1 MVKLWGSLILT
12 VFELLMSGC
21 MDQEGVPEAQKQ
33 VKYNIVLSDDLYI
46 DSALVFF
53 FRNLSNTDTLIWREV
68 IYDISPT
75 PSRFNFDLPAGYY
88 AVAFWGNISMDRVVE
103 RPPFS
108 RDSVWFSYQGGI
120 EPPEIFH
127 GINYFNV
134 GEDTTK
140 LSGMLLLISRVELTL
155 KNIPSGI
162 ERLEAR
168 ILNTSSG
175 IGFYGY
181 LKEEMTPPLSMNLES
196 PTPDSTYLLT
206 MNCFPSAL
214 SDDKSTIE
222 VNGYDAAGK
231 LIYSGS
237 SQPFFLKYGVRMI
250 LTCSFDTVA
259 VASKSTVSGYP
270 GSENVILEW
279 NYDEKNM

>member
-1 MVKLWGSLILT
+1 MIKLWGSLILA
-12 VFELLMSGC
+12 VSGLLISGC
-21 MDQEGVPEAQKQ
+21 TDQEGVPESQKQ
-33 VKYNIVLSDDLYI
+33 VGYNIVLPDDLYI

-53 FRNLSNTDTLIWREV
+53 FRNLPNTDTLILREV
-68 IYDISPT
+68 IYDISTT
-75 PSRFNFDLPAGYY
+75 PKQFNFDLPAGYY
-88 AVAFWGNISMDRVVE
+88 AVAFWGNISPDRVVE

-120 EPPEIFH
+120 EPPEIYH
-127 GINYFNV
+127 GMNYFNV
-134 GEDTTK
+134 GKDTTGF
-140 LSGMLLLISRVELTL
+140 SGMILLVSRIELTL

-175 IGFYGY
+175 IGFNGY

-206 MNCFPSAL
+206 MNCFPAAL
-214 SDDKSTIE
+214 SNEKSTIE
-222 VNGYDAAGK
+222 VNGYDVAGK
-231 LIYSGS
+231 LLYSGS
-237 SQPFFLKYGVRMI
+237 SQPFLIKYGIRMI
-250 LTCSFDTVA
+250 LSCSFDTAA
-259 VASKSTVSGYP
+259 VTSKSQASVSP
-270 GSENVILEW
+270 GCENVILEW